1 MLKEMLQKADHKT
14 LPNRNGAMRRLTNR
28 LLILLA
34 LALLALGA
42 AAQFGLV
49 HTPVPPLV
57 FIVGG
62 AILGLLLATARLP
75 LVARRPIVF
84 LLTLAFL
91 AALTAGLAYFQFAI
105 KPVMVKGFITAA
117 FAPKP
122 TAVTAEAVTVE
133 NWPPELTAI
142 GTLRAYQG
150 VLIAPQAAG
159 VVTAKHFESGEDV
172 EAGALLINIDDSVEQ
187 ADLANGLAQLKN
199 AEATLAR
206 QKTLVV
212 QGNTPQSSVD
222 TALAGRDSAAAT
234 VERTRAVI
242 AQKAIKAPFAGRLGL
257 RNVDLG
263 QYVAVGTSLVTLQ
276 QLDPIYADFPVPEE
290 ALRSLATGQMVRMTV
305 DAIPGRSFEGK
316 IEAIDA
322 RVSADSRNVTAR
334 AVFANPDRKLLPGMF
349 ANLTVTTG
357 EPASVLTVPRTA
369 IVYSLYGDN
378 VFVVRA
384 APHAREQGAVSDK
397 GGVSGLIVERRFV
410 HVGAAQG
417 ERIVIKDGLRAG
429 ERVVTA
435 GQIKL
440 QAYMPVT
447 LDETAALPPP
457 AETPRP

>member
-1 MLKEMLQKADHKT
+1 
-14 LPNRNGAMRRLTNR
+14 MRRLTYR

-42 AAQFGLV
+42 ATQLALI

-62 AILGLLLATARLP
+62 AILGLLLLITRLP

-91 AALTAGLAYFQFAI
+91 AALTAGLAYFQFMI
-105 KPVMVKGFITAA
+105 KPGMVKGFINAA

-122 TAVTAEAVTVE
+122 TAVAAEAVKAE
-133 NWPPELTAI
+133 KWPPGLTAI

-150 VLIAPQAAG
+150 VAIAPQAAG
-159 VVTAKHFESGEDV
+159 DVTAIHFESGDDV

-199 AEATLAR
+199 AETTLTR
-206 QKTLVV
+206 QKTLVA
-212 QGNTPQSSVD
+212 QGNTPQSTVD
-222 TALAGRDSAAAT
+222 TAIATRDSAAAT
-234 VERTRAVI
+234 VERTRAII

-276 QLDPIYADFPVPEE
+276 KLDPIYADFPVPEE
-290 ALRSLATGQMVRMTV
+290 ALRSLATGQLVSMTV

-322 RVSADSRNVTAR
+322 RVSAESRNVTAR
-334 AVFANPDRKLLPGMF
+334 SVFANPDRKLLPGMF

-357 EPASVLTVPRTA
+357 QPASVLTVPRTA

-384 APHAREQGAVSDK
+384 APHAREEGGVSDK
-397 GGVSGLIVERRFV
+397 GGPSGLIVDRRFV
-410 HVGAAQG
+410 KVGPARD
-417 ERIVIKDGLRAG
+417 ERISILEGLRAG

-440 QAYMPVT
+440 QAFMSVT
-447 LDETAALPPP
+447 IDETTALPAPT
-457 AETPRP
+457 ETPRP

>member
-1 MLKEMLQKADHKT
+1 
-14 LPNRNGAMRRLTNR
+14 MRRLTYR
-28 LLILLA
+28 LLVLLA

-42 AAQFGLV
+42 AARFALIHV
-49 HTPVPPLV
+49 PLPPLALV
-57 FIVGG
+57 AAG
-62 AILGLLLATARLP
+62 AVLGLLLIIARLP
-75 LVARRPIVF
+75 LGARRPVVF
-84 LLTLAFL
+84 LVTLLVL
-91 AALTAGLAYFQFAI
+91 AALTGGLAYFQFFI
-105 KPVMVKGFITAA
+105 KPNIVKGFIAAA

-122 TAVTAEAVTVE
+122 TAVAAEAVKME
-133 NWPPELTAI
+133 KWPPELTAI

-150 VLIAPQAAG
+150 VAIAPQAAG
-159 VVTAKHFESGEDV
+159 DVAAIHFKSGDDV
-172 EAGALLINIDDSVEQ
+172 DTGALLINIDDSVEQ

-199 AEATLAR
+199 AEVTLAR

-212 QGNTPQSSVD
+212 QGNTPQSTVD
-222 TALAGRDSAAAT
+222 TALATRDSAAAT

-276 QLDPIYADFPVPEE
+276 QLDPIYADFPAPEE
-290 ALRSLATGQMVRMTV
+290 ALRALAVGQQVRMTV
-305 DAIPGRSFEGK
+305 DAIPGHSFEGK

-322 RVSADSRNVTAR
+322 RVSAESRNVTAR

-384 APHAREQGAVSDK
+384 APHAREQGGVSDK
-397 GGVSGLIVERRFV
+397 GGASGLIVERRFV
-410 HVGAAQG
+410 KVGQARG
-417 ERIVIKDGLRAG
+417 ERIAIQEGLRAG

-447 LDETAALPPP
+447 IDETAALPAP

>member
-1 MLKEMLQKADHKT
+1 
-14 LPNRNGAMRRLTNR
+14 MRRLTNR
-28 LLILLA
+28 LLVFLA
-34 LALLALGA
+34 LALLALGVG
-42 AAQFGLV
+42 AQLALIHV
-49 HTPVPPLV
+49 PVPPLV
-57 FIVGG
+57 LVAAA
-62 AILGLLLATARLP
+62 AICALLLALRNLP
-75 LVARRPIVF
+75 TRARRPVVF
-84 LLTLAFL
+84 LVALVLL
-91 AALTAGLAYFQFAI
+91 AALTGALAYFQFVI
-105 KPVMVKGFITAA
+105 KPNLVRGFITAA

-276 QLDPIYADFPVPEE
+276 QLDPIYADFPAPEE
-290 ALRSLATGQMVRMTV
+290 ALRSLAVGQVVTMTV

-322 RVSADSRNVTAR
+322 RVSAESRNVTAR

-397 GGVSGLIVERRFV
+397 GGASGLIVERRFV
-410 HVGAAQG
+410 KVGPAQG
-417 ERIVIKDGLRAG
+417 ERIAIEDGLRAG

-447 LDETAALPPP
+447 IDETAALPAPV
-457 AETPRP
+457 ETPRP

>member
-1 MLKEMLQKADHKT
+1 MLQKARLKPR
-14 LPNRNGAMRRLTNR
+14 PNQIGAMRRPTNR
-28 LLILLA
+28 LLVLLA
-34 LALLALGA
+34 LALLALA
-42 AAQFGLV
+42 AGVQFALM
-49 HTPVPPLV
+49 HAPVPPLV
-57 FIVGG
+57 FGAAAAIV
-62 AILGLLLATARLP
+62 ALVLVLRNLP
-75 LVARRPIVF
+75 LGARRPVVF
-84 LLTLAFL
+84 LVALALL
-91 AALTAGLAYFQFAI
+91 AALTGGLAYFQFVI
-105 KPVMVKGFITAA
+105 KPNLVRGFITAA

-122 TAVTAEAVTVE
+122 TAVTAEAARVE
-133 NWPPELTAI
+133 KWPPELMAI

-150 VLIAPQAAG
+150 VIIAPQAAG
-159 VVTAKHFESGEDV
+159 VVTAKHFESGDDV
-172 EAGALLINIDDSVEQ
+172 EVGAPLINIDDSVEQ

-199 AEATLAR
+199 AEATLVR

-212 QGNTPQSSVD
+212 QGNTPQSTVD
-222 TALAGRDSAAAT
+222 AAIATRDSAAAT

-257 RNVDLG
+257 RNVDIG

-290 ALRSLATGQMVRMTV
+290 ALRSLAAGQSVSMTV

-322 RVSADSRNVTAR
+322 RVSAESRNVTAR

-357 EPASVLTVPRTA
+357 QPASVLTIPRTA

-378 VFVVRA
+378 VFVVAA
-384 APHAREQGAVSDK
+384 APHAREQGGVSDK
-397 GGVSGLIVERRFV
+397 GGASGLIVERRFV
-410 HVGAAQG
+410 RVGAARG
-417 ERIVIKDGLRAG
+417 ERIAIKDGLRPG

-447 LDETAALPPP
+447 LDETAALPTP
-457 AETPRP
+457 AETSRP

>member
-1 MLKEMLQKADHKT
+1 
-14 LPNRNGAMRRLTNR
+14 MRRLMYR
-28 LLILLA
+28 LLIVLA

-42 AAQFGLV
+42 VAHLGLV
-49 HTPVPPLV
+49 HTPVPPLA
-57 FIVGG
+57 FLAAG
-62 AILGLLLATARLP
+62 AILGLLLIIARLP

-84 LLTLAFL
+84 ALTLAFL
-91 AALTAGLAYFQFAI
+91 AALSAGLAYFQFVI
-105 KPVMVKGFITAA
+105 KPPMIKGFISAA

-122 TAVTAEAVTVE
+122 TAVAAEAVKAE
-133 NWPPELTAI
+133 KWPPELTAI

-150 VLIAPQAAG
+150 VLIAPQQAG
-159 VVTAKHFESGEDV
+159 MVTAKHFDSGEDV

-199 AEATLAR
+199 ADATLAR
-206 QKTLVV
+206 QKTLVA
-212 QGNTPQSSVD
+212 QGNTPQSTVD
-222 TALAGRDSAAAT
+222 TALATRDSAAAT
-234 VERTRAVI
+234 VERTRAII

-276 QLDPIYADFPVPEE
+276 QLDPIYADFPAPEE
-290 ALRSLATGQMVRMTV
+290 ALRSLAVGQHVNMTV

-349 ANLTVTTG
+349 ANLTITTG

-378 VFVVRA
+378 VFVIRA
-384 APHAREQGAVSDK
+384 IPHGREQGGVSDK
-397 GGVSGLIVERRFV
+397 GGPSGLIVDRRFV
-410 HVGAAQG
+410 KVGPALG
-417 ERIVIKDGLRAG
+417 ERIAIEEGLRAG

-435 GQIKL
+435 GQVKL
-440 QAYMPVT
+440 QAFMPVT
-447 LDETAALPPP
+447 IDETVALPPP
-457 AETPRP
+457 TQTPRP

>member
-1 MLKEMLQKADHKT
+1 
-14 LPNRNGAMRRLTNR
+14 MRRFTNW
-28 LLILLA
+28 LLFLLA
-34 LALLALGA
+34 VAMLALAAAAQLALIRVPYPPLAFAAAAAVFAALLGIRSLPLGARRPVVFVVTLALLA
-42 AAQFGLV
+42 
-49 HTPVPPLV
+49 
-57 FIVGG
+57 
-62 AILGLLLATARLP
+62 
-75 LVARRPIVF
+75 
-84 LLTLAFL
+84 
-91 AALTAGLAYFQFAI
+91 ALTGGLAYFQFVM
-105 KPVMVKGFITAA
+105 KPGIVKGFISAA

-122 TAVTAEAVTVE
+122 TAVTAEAARVE
-133 NWPPELTAI
+133 KWPPELTAI

-150 VLIAPQAAG
+150 VIVAPQAAG
-159 VVTAKHFESGEDV
+159 VVTGKHFESGDDV
-172 EAGALLINIDDSVEQ
+172 QDGALLINIDNSVEQ

-212 QGNTPQSSVD
+212 QGNTPQSTVD
-222 TALAGRDSAAAT
+222 TALATRNSAAAT
-234 VERTRAVI
+234 VERTRAII

-263 QYVAVGTSLVTLQ
+263 QYVAVGASLVTLQ
-276 QLDPIYADFPVPEE
+276 QLDPIYADFPAPEE
-290 ALRSLATGQMVRMTV
+290 ALSALAAGQVVSMTV
-305 DAIPGRSFEGK
+305 DAIPGRTFAGK

-357 EPASVLTVPRTA
+357 EPAKVLTLPRTA

-378 VFVVRA
+378 VFVVTA
-384 APHAREQGAVSDK
+384 APHAREQGGVDDK

-410 HVGAAQG
+410 RLGPARG
-417 ERIVIKDGLRAG
+417 ERVAIQEGVREG

-447 LDETAALPPP
+447 LDETAALPSP

>member
-1 MLKEMLQKADHKT
+1 MLQKAR
-14 LPNRNGAMRRLTNR
+14 LENPAQIGSRAMRRPKNR
-28 LLILLA
+28 LLALLA
-34 LALLALGA
+34 LALLALGVG
-42 AAQFGLV
+42 AQLALIRA
-49 HTPVPPLV
+49 PVPPLV
-57 FIVGG
+57 FIG
-62 AILGLLLATARLP
+62 AAAILALFLVLRSLPLGARRPVVFLVTLGLL
-75 LVARRPIVF
+75 
-84 LLTLAFL
+84 
-91 AALTAGLAYFQFAI
+91 AAVTGGLAYFQFTI
-105 KPVMVKGFITAA
+105 KPVMVKTFMAAA

-122 TAVTAEAVTVE
+122 TAVTAEAVKVE
-133 NWPPELTAI
+133 KWPPELTAI

-150 VLIAPQAAG
+150 VIIAPQAAG
-159 VVTAKHFESGEDV
+159 VVTAKHFESGDDV
-172 EAGALLINIDDSVEQ
+172 EVGAPLINIDDSVEQ

-212 QGNTPQSSVD
+212 QGNTPQSTVD
-222 TALAGRDSAAAT
+222 AAVAARDSAAAT

-257 RNVDLG
+257 RNVDIG

-276 QLDPIYADFPVPEE
+276 QLDPIYADFPAPEE
-290 ALRSLATGQMVRMTV
+290 ALRTLAVGQRVSMTV
-305 DAIPGRSFEGK
+305 DAIPGRSFDGK

-322 RVSADSRNVTAR
+322 RVSAESRNVTAR
-334 AVFANPDRKLLPGMF
+334 AVFVNPDRKLLPGMF

-384 APHAREQGAVSDK
+384 APHAREQGGVSDN
-397 GGVSGLIVERRFV
+397 GGPSGLIVERRFV
-410 HVGAAQG
+410 RVGPAQG
-417 ERIVIKDGLRAG
+417 ERIAIEEGLRAG

-447 LDETAALPPP
+447 LDETAALPTP

>member
-1 MLKEMLQKADHKT
+1 
-14 LPNRNGAMRRLTNR
+14 MRRPTNR
-28 LLILLA
+28 LLALLA

-42 AAQFGLV
+42 AAQLKLIRA
-49 HTPVPPLV
+49 PVPPLAFV
-57 FIVGG
+57 AAA
-62 AILGLLLATARLP
+62 AILALFLVLRTLP
-75 LVARRPIVF
+75 LGARRPIVF
-84 LLTLAFL
+84 VVTLALL
-91 AALTAGLAYFQFAI
+91 AAVTGGLAYFQFAV
-105 KPVMVKGFITAA
+105 KPVMIKTFMAAA

-122 TAVTAEAVTVE
+122 TAVTAEVVKDE
-133 NWPPELTAI
+133 KWPPELTAI

-150 VLIAPQAAG
+150 VIIAPQAAG
-159 VVTAKHFESGEDV
+159 VVTAKHFESGDDV
-172 EAGALLINIDDSVEQ
+172 EEGALLVNIDDSVEQ

-199 AEATLAR
+199 DQATLGR
-206 QKTLVV
+206 QKTLLA

-222 TALAGRDSAAAT
+222 AAIAARDSAAAT

-242 AQKAIKAPFAGRLGL
+242 AQKAIRAPFAGRLGL
-257 RNVDLG
+257 RNVDIG

-276 QLDPIYADFPVPEE
+276 QLDPIYADFPAPEE
-290 ALRSLATGQMVRMTV
+290 ALRSLAVGEAVSMTV
-305 DAIPGRSFEGK
+305 DAIPARTFNGK

-322 RVSADSRNVTAR
+322 RVSAESRNVMVR

-357 EPASVLTVPRTA
+357 APASVLTVPRTA

-384 APHAREQGAVSDK
+384 APHAREE
-397 GGVSGLIVERRFV
+397 GGVSNNGGPSGLIVERRFV
-410 HVGAAQG
+410 RVGAARG
-417 ERIVIKDGLRAG
+417 ERIAIKEGLRAG

-447 LDETAALPPP
+447 LDQTASLPPP
-457 AETPRP
+457 AETARP

>member
-1 MLKEMLQKADHKT
+1 M
-14 LPNRNGAMRRLTNR
+14 GRLTNR
-28 LLILLA
+28 LLVFLA

-42 AAQFGLV
+42 AAQLALI
-49 HTPVPPLV
+49 HVPASPLV
-57 FIVGG
+57 FVAAA
-62 AILGLLLATARLP
+62 AICALLLGLRNLP
-75 LVARRPIVF
+75 VGSRRPIVF
-84 LLTLAFL
+84 FVALVLL
-91 AALTAGLAYFQFAI
+91 AALTGGLAYFQFVI
-105 KPVMVKGFITAA
+105 KPVVVKGFITAA

-122 TAVTAEAVTVE
+122 TAVTAEAVKVE

-142 GTLRAYQG
+142 GTLRAMQG
-150 VLIAPQAAG
+150 VAIAPQAAG
-159 VVTAKHFESGEDV
+159 DVTAIRFQSGDDV
-172 EAGALLINIDDSVEQ
+172 GVGALLINIDDSVEQ

-199 AEATLAR
+199 AETTLAR

-222 TALAGRDSAAAT
+222 TAVATRDSAAAT

-263 QYVAVGTSLVTLQ
+263 QYVPVGTSLVTLQ

-290 ALRSLATGQMVRMTV
+290 ALRSLAAGQAVSMTV
-305 DAIPGRSFEGK
+305 DAIPGRNFEGK

-322 RVSADSRNVTAR
+322 RVSAESRNVIAR

-357 EPASVLTVPRTA
+357 EPAAVLTVPRTT

-384 APHAREQGAVSDK
+384 APHAREQGGVSDK

-410 HVGAAQG
+410 HVGQARG
-417 ERIVIKDGLRAG
+417 ERIAITEGLRAG
-429 ERVVTA
+429 EKVVTA

-447 LDETAALPPP
+447 IDEASALPAP

>member
-1 MLKEMLQKADHKT
+1 
-14 LPNRNGAMRRLTNR
+14 MRRLTNR
-28 LLILLA
+28 LLALLA

-42 AAQFGLV
+42 AAQLTFIHV
-49 HTPVPPLV
+49 PVPPLV
-57 FIVGG
+57 FGAAA
-62 AILGLLLATARLP
+62 AILALLLALGNLP
-75 LVARRPIVF
+75 LGARRPIVF
-84 LLTLAFL
+84 LVTLALL
-91 AALTAGLAYFQFAI
+91 AALTGGLAYFQFVI

-122 TAVTAEAVTVE
+122 TAVTAEAAKVE
-133 NWPPELTAI
+133 KWPPQLTAI

-150 VLIAPQAAG
+150 VIIAPQAAG
-159 VVTAKHFESGEDV
+159 VVTAKHFQSGDDV

-199 AEATLAR
+199 ADATLAR
-206 QKTLVV
+206 QKTLVA
-212 QGNTPQSSVD
+212 QGNTPQSTVD
-222 TALAGRDSAAAT
+222 TAIATRNSAAAT

-242 AQKAIKAPFAGRLGL
+242 AQKAIRAPFAGRLGL
-257 RNVDLG
+257 RNVDIG
-263 QYVAVGTSLVTLQ
+263 QYVPVGTSLVTLQ

-290 ALRSLATGQMVRMTV
+290 DLRSLAAGQAVNMTV

-316 IEAIDA
+316 VEAIDA
-322 RVSADSRNVTAR
+322 RVSVELRNVTAR

-357 EPASVLTVPRTA
+357 QPASVLTVPRTA
-369 IVYSLYGDN
+369 IVYSLYGDS

-384 APHAREQGAVSDK
+384 APHAREQGGVSDK
-397 GGVSGLIVERRFV
+397 GGPSGLIVDRRSV
-410 HVGAAQG
+410 RVGPARG
-417 ERIVIKDGLRAG
+417 ERIAIANGLRAG

-440 QAYMPVT
+440 QAYTPVT
-447 LDETAALPPP
+447 LDETAALPTP

>member
-1 MLKEMLQKADHKT
+1 
-14 LPNRNGAMRRLTNR
+14 MRRLTYR
-28 LLILLA
+28 LLVLLA
-34 LALLALGA
+34 LALLALGVA
-42 AAQFGLV
+42 ARFALIHV
-49 HTPVPPLV
+49 PLPPLAFV
-57 FIVGG
+57 AAG
-62 AILGLLLATARLP
+62 AVLGLLLIIARLP
-75 LVARRPIVF
+75 LGARRPVVF
-84 LLTLAFL
+84 LVTLLML
-91 AALTAGLAYFQFAI
+91 AALTGGLAYFQFFI
-105 KPVMVKGFITAA
+105 KPNIVKGFIAAA

-122 TAVTAEAVTVE
+122 TTVAAEAAKVE
-133 NWPPELTAI
+133 KWPPELTAI

-150 VLIAPQAAG
+150 VAIAPQAPGDVA
-159 VVTAKHFESGEDV
+159 AIHFKSGDDV
-172 EAGALLINIDDSVEQ
+172 DTGALLINIDDSVEQ

-199 AEATLAR
+199 AEVTLTR
-206 QKTLVV
+206 QKTLAA
-212 QGNTPQSSVD
+212 QGNTPQSTVD
-222 TALAGRDSAAAT
+222 TALATRDSAAAT

-276 QLDPIYADFPVPEE
+276 QLDPIYADFPAPEE
-290 ALRSLATGQMVRMTV
+290 ALRALAVGQQVRMTV

-322 RVSADSRNVTAR
+322 RVSAESRNVTAR
-334 AVFANPDRKLLPGMF
+334 AVFANSERKLLPGMF

-384 APHAREQGAVSDK
+384 APHAREQGGVSDK
-397 GGVSGLIVERRFV
+397 SGASGLIVERRFV
-410 HVGAAQG
+410 KVGQARG
-417 ERIVIKDGLRAG
+417 ERIAIQEGLRAG

-447 LDETAALPPP
+447 IDETAALPAP

>member
-1 MLKEMLQKADHKT
+1 
-14 LPNRNGAMRRLTNR
+14 MRRFINW
-28 LLILLA
+28 LLFLLA
-34 LALLALGA
+34 IALAALGA

-49 HTPVPPLV
+49 HAPVPPLAFAAAAAV
-57 FIVGG
+57 F
-62 AILGLLLATARLP
+62 AALLVIRSLP
-75 LVARRPIVF
+75 LKVRRPVVF
-84 LLTLAFL
+84 VVTLAVL
-91 AALTAGLAYFQFAI
+91 VALTGGLAYFQFVI

-122 TAVTAEAVTVE
+122 TTVTAEPVKTE
-133 NWPPELTAI
+133 QWSPELTAI

-150 VLIAPQAAG
+150 VIVAPQAAG
-159 VVTAKHFESGEDV
+159 VVTAKHFESGDDV
-172 EAGALLINIDDSVEQ
+172 DVGALLINIDDSVEQ

-222 TALAGRDSAAAT
+222 TALATRDSAAAT
-234 VERTRAVI
+234 VERTRAII
-242 AQKAIKAPFAGRLGL
+242 AQKAIRAPFAGRLGL
-257 RNVDLG
+257 RNADLG

-290 ALRSLATGQMVRMTV
+290 ALNALATGQAVRMTV

-316 IEAIDA
+316 VEAIDA

-334 AVFANPDRKLLPGMF
+334 AVFVNPARKLLPGMF

-357 EPASVLTVPRTA
+357 EPAAVLTLPRTA

-378 VFVVRA
+378 VFVVTA
-384 APHAREQGAVSDK
+384 APHAREQGGVSDK
-397 GGVSGLIVERRFV
+397 GGASGLIVERRFV
-410 HVGAAQG
+410 RVGAARG
-417 ERIVIKDGLRAG
+417 ERIAIKDGLRPG

-440 QAYMPVT
+440 QAYSPVA
-447 LDETAALPPP
+447 LDDTPALPAP

>member
-1 MLKEMLQKADHKT
+1 
-14 LPNRNGAMRRLTNR
+14 MRRLMNR

-42 AAQFGLV
+42 AAQLARI

-62 AILGLLLATARLP
+62 AILGLLLVLAKLP

-84 LLTLAFL
+84 LITLALL

-105 KPVMVKGFITAA
+105 KPVMVKGFISAA

-122 TAVTAEAVTVE
+122 TAVAAEAVKAE
-133 NWPPELTAI
+133 KWPPALTAI

-150 VLIAPQAAG
+150 VLIAPQQAG
-159 VVTAKHFESGEDV
+159 MVTAKHFESGEDV

-199 AEATLAR
+199 ADATLAR
-206 QKTLVV
+206 QKTLVA
-212 QGNTPQSSVD
+212 QGNTPQSTVD
-222 TALAGRDSAAAT
+222 TALATRDSAAAT

-290 ALRSLATGQMVRMTV
+290 ALRSLAVGQVARMTV

-322 RVSADSRNVTAR
+322 RVSAESRNVTAR

-369 IVYSLYGDN
+369 IVYSLYGDS
-378 VFVVRA
+378 VFVARA
-384 APHAREQGAVSDK
+384 APHARQQGGVSDK
-397 GGVSGLIVERRFV
+397 GGASGLIVERRSV
-410 HVGAAQG
+410 RVGPARG
-417 ERIVIKDGLRAG
+417 ERIAVEDGLRAG
-429 ERVVTA
+429 EQVVTA

-447 LDETAALPPP
+447 IDEAAALPAP